1 MVFSHSPIQKI
12 YKGWNFW
19 TEDAE
24 EVQALLRPFEDVTV
38 IYGHVH
44 QIQYNQIDN
53 MRFHAVMATAWPWP
67 YPQSYAQAESH
78 LPKLTVPMNRA
89 DPFFERDA
97 TGWQIINMDSGNV
110 SMEYN
115 LYNNTSRTV
124 AFNKKTGKPEDSAF
138 QDPSQ
143 PDPAADPLLEERG
156 MNKKI
161 LGTAL
166 MMVTF
171 SFTLGLLPVSADEF
185 TQEDLKRWEQEF
197 MSVVEKG
204 RALWGSP
211 ELGTNGVACGQCHP
225 NAANTHP
232 ETYPKFQKQLGKVI
246 TLREMINWC
255 LRNPLEG
262 QPLALDDPRMVA
274 MEAYVTY
281 ERRGVKMEPGKH

>member
-1 MVFSHSPIQKI
+1 
-12 YKGWNFW
+12 
-19 TEDAE
+19 
-24 EVQALLRPFEDVTV
+24 
-38 IYGHVH
+38 
-44 QIQYNQIDN
+44 
-53 MRFHAVMATAWPWP
+53 
-67 YPQSYAQAESH
+67 
-78 LPKLTVPMNRA
+78 
-89 DPFFERDA
+89 
-97 TGWQIINMDSGNV
+97 
-110 SMEYN
+110 
-115 LYNNTSRTV
+115 
-124 AFNKKTGKPEDSAF
+124 
-138 QDPSQ
+138 
-143 PDPAADPLLEERG
+143 

-171 SFTLGLLPVSADEF
+171 SFALGLLPVSADEF

-204 RALWGSP
+204 RVLWGSP
-211 ELGTNGVACGQCHP
+211 DLGTNGVACGQCHP

-274 MEAYVTY
+274 LEAYVAY